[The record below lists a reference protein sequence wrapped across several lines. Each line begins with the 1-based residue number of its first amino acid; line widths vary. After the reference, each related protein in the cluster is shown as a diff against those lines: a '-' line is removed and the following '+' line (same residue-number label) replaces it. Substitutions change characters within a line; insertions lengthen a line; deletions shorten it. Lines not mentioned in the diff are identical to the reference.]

1 MKKPKEID
9 NLKDLIKDIAIFSL
23 ILPMG
28 TLVSYN
34 TKRIDSIVVALAMFF
49 TRIICQI
56 AIYIYNKH
64 KK

>member
-1 MKKPKEID
+1 M
-9 NLKDLIKDIAIFSL
+9 KDLIKDIAIFSL

-28 TLVSYN
+28 LVVSYN
-34 TKRIDSIVVALAMFF
+34 TKRIDSIVVALVMFF

>member
-34 TKRIDSIVVALAMFF
+34 TKRIDSIVVALVMFF